1 MRAQL
6 NLVLSMGPAAHF
18 LIHKMGIMAMLT
30 SEVTVKFIGNNETC
44 LTQGLAQWALWIL
57 LFMS

>member
-6 NLVLSMGPAAHF
+6 NLVLSMGPAARF

-30 SEVTVKFIGNNETC
+30 SEVTVNIIGNNETR

>member
-1 MRAQL
+1 
-6 NLVLSMGPAAHF
+6 MGPAAHF

-30 SEVTVKFIGNNETC
+30 SEVTVTFIGNNETC